1 MFKLKHLKHIS
12 IITLILF
19 ALAAIAVAGP
29 GFSGRSYSSSSSR
42 SFSSGGSSWSKP
54 SSSSRSRPSAPSS
67 SSWSKP
73 SAPSPSSW
81 SFSSSKPSTSARSS
95 YFNDVAKTTPK
106 VTIPAT
112 KTYDTGYK
120 PVKEVPT
127 LPGKSY
133 TSPSTTTRTV
143 EKHYYNNGGSDNTL
157 NTIVAAS
164 VLSNAMHNDRPQT
177 VVVNNGTPVSA
188 EAVPSAPQN
197 LRVET
202 VKEEG
207 GMGFFG
213 WLVSLSIVAGLCYAL
228 YRLLNKH
235 GW

>member
-19 ALAAIAVAGP
+19 ALAAIAVAKP
-29 GFSGRSYSSSSSR
+29 GFSGRVGFGGSSKTTI
-42 SFSSGGSSWSKP
+42 SSWSKP
-54 SSSSRSRPSAPSS
+54 AT

-73 SAPSPSSW
+73 ATSSWAKPATSSW
-81 SFSSSKPSTSARSS
+81 SFPSSKPGNSTRNN
-95 YFNDVAKTTPK
+95 YFKEVAKTTP
-106 VTIPAT
+106 IPAT

-120 PVKEVPT
+120 PVKEIPS
-127 LPGKSY
+127 LPNKNY
-133 TSPSTTTRTV
+133 TQPRTTTRVV
-143 EKHYYNNGGSDNTL
+143 EKHYYNNSGGDNTL

-164 VLSNAMHNDRPQT
+164 VLSNAMRNDRPQT
-177 VVVNNGTPVSA
+177 VVVNSGTPVSA
-188 EAVPSAPQN
+188 EAVPLAPQN

-202 VKEEG
+202 VKEES

-213 WLVSLSIVAGLCYAL
+213 WIVSLGIIAGLCYAL

>member
-54 SSSSRSRPSAPSS
+54 SSSSWSRPSTPSS

-73 SAPSPSSW
+73 AAPSSSSW
-81 SFSSSKPSTSARSS
+81 SFSSSKPASTRSN
-95 YFNDVAKTTPK
+95 YFSEVVKTTPK

-120 PVKEVPT
+120 PVKEMPS
-127 LPGKSY
+127 LPNKNY
-133 TSPSTTTRTV
+133 TQPRTTTRTV
-143 EKHYYNNGGSDNTL
+143 EKHYYNNSGGDNTL

-164 VLSNAMHNDRPQT
+164 VLSNAMRNDRPQT
-177 VVVNNGTPVSA
+177 VVVNSGTPVSA

-213 WLVSLSIVAGLCYAL
+213 WIVSLGIVAGLCYAL

>member
-29 GFSGRSYSSSSSR
+29 GFSGRSSSYSSSR

-54 SSSSRSRPSAPSS
+54 SSSWSKPSS

-73 SAPSPSSW
+73 SAPSTSSW
-81 SFSSSKPSTSARSS
+81 PFSSSKPNTSARSN
-95 YFNDVAKTTPK
+95 YFSEVAKTTPK
-106 VTIPAT
+106 ATIPAA

-133 TSPSTTTRTV
+133 TTPSSTRV
-143 EKHYYNNGGSDNTL
+143 IEKHYHNNSSGSDTL
-157 NTIVAAS
+157 NTVIAAS
-164 VLSNAMHNDRPQT
+164 VLSNALHNNRPQT

-188 EAVPSAPQN
+188 EAVPVAPQN
-197 LRVET
+197 PRVET

-213 WLVSLSIVAGLCYAL
+213 WIVTLGIIAGLFCYAV
-228 YRLLNKH
+228 YRFASESH
-235 GW
+235 PHR